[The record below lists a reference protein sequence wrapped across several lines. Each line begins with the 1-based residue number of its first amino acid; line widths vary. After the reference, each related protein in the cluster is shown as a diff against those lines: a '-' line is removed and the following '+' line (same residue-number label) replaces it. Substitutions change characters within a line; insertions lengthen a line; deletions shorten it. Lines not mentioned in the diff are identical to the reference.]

1 MPIRKYRPTSPG
13 RRFQTLRHMDD
24 APQLPTGYGG
34 MIVLALV
41 PPLWRKVMDPRV
53 TAHYDGDL
61 TLANIS
67 PAKRY
72 RYLA

>member
-1 MPIRKYRPTSPG
+1 
-13 RRFQTLRHMDD
+13 MDD

-53 TAHYDGDL
+53 AAHYDGDL

-67 PAKRY
+67 PAKRD
-72 RYLA
+72 RYLP